1 MKKNYSVND
10 NYLKV
15 NFMIKKENW
24 EKIQIQRFK
33 QKKSIKAFMEEIL
46 EKNL

>member
-1 MKKNYSVND
+1 MKKNYSIND
-10 NYLKV
+10 DYLKV

-24 EKIQIQRFK
+24 EKIQLQRFK
-33 QKKSIKAFMEEIL
+33 KKKTIKAFIEEIF